1 MLQLGVCMDQFKTG
15 WTIFTTLLD
24 LVKLR
29 NSQPNPIRMDRV
41 GLKCFIPCKKLG
53 FHRQCKPIF

>member
-15 WTIFTTLLD
+15 WTVFTTLLD

-29 NSQPNPIRMDRV
+29 NSQPNPIHMDQI
-41 GLKCFIPCKKLG
+41 GLKCFIPG
-53 FHRQCKPIF
+53 FSSAM